1 MFPFDTVANMK
12 TIYPISITD
21 SQVHQ
26 YQYKKIIYEQVIEI
40 TFLHLPKLSPRYLK
54 IVKL

>member
-12 TIYPISITD
+12 TIYPISIPD
-21 SQVHQ
+21 SQVH
-26 YQYKKIIYEQVIEI
+26 QYKKIIYEQVIEI